1 MENKNRAGYLGAHLY
16 EVAHL
21 CGELLC
27 DLLLAAHLDVVCG
40 LGATIDYYYYYYRC
54 WSSGS
59 SGTLGTLG
67 VACYKE
73 MRRNAHNL
81 CCEGAEPSPVDE
93 ITWYIEGP

>member
-59 SGTLGTLG
+59 SGTLGTVG
-67 VACYKE
+67 
-73 MRRNAHNL
+73 NAHNL

-93 ITWYIEGP
+93 ITWYVYRGALRDLT